1 MCKKQVEK
9 DESANVQT
17 TNLGLVNMES
27 SSAGGI
33 GVFEIVAV
41 VLTVMC
47 ILLTCHYCN
56 RRFRKRRQREL
67 HDAVQGGIN
76 GNVGFR
82 TVSGAARGPMTAGVP
97 MVTFSDPGVR
107 SVNLT
112 QAPSAPMLP
121 VAALHAPKAAV
132 LPAIQQGLNV
142 SPAERIGLW
151 EQCR

>member
-1 MCKKQVEK
+1 MCKKKVEK
-9 DESANVQT
+9 DESASVQT

-27 SSAGGI
+27 SSAGGM

-41 VLTVMC
+41 VMCVMC

-67 HDAVQGGIN
+67 HDAVQGGLQ

-82 TVSGAARGPMTAGVP
+82 TVSGAARGPAGVP

-107 SVNLT
+107 SVALT
-112 QAPSAPMLP
+112 PPSAPMLP
-121 VAALHAPKAAV
+121 VLPTPKAAA
-132 LPAIQQGLNV
+132 LPALQQGLNLQ
-142 SPAERIGLW
+142 PAERIGLW

>member
-1 MCKKQVEK
+1 MCKKKVDK

-17 TNLGLVNMES
+17 TNLGLLNMES

-33 GVFEIVAV
+33 GVFEVVAV
-41 VLTVMC
+41 VMLVMC
-47 ILLTCHYCN
+47 ILLSCHYCN

-82 TVSGAARGPMTAGVP
+82 TVSGAARGPMAGVP

-107 SVNLT
+107 SVALT
-112 QAPSAPMLP
+112 PPSAPMLP
-121 VAALHAPKAAV
+121 ALPTPKAAV
-132 LPAIQQGLNV
+132 LPALQQGLNV
-142 SPAERIGLW
+142 QPAERIGLW

>member
-1 MCKKQVEK
+1 MCKKKVDK
-9 DESANVQT
+9 DESASVQT
-17 TNLGLVNMES
+17 NNLGLVNLES
-27 SSAGGI
+27 SSAGGM

-41 VLTVMC
+41 VMLLMC

-67 HDAVQGGIN
+67 HDAVQGGLN

-82 TVSGAARGPMTAGVP
+82 TVSGAARGPAGVP

-107 SVNLT
+107 SVTLT
-112 QAPSAPMLP
+112 PPSAPMLP
-121 VAALHAPKAAV
+121 ALPTPKAAV
-132 LPAIQQGLNV
+132 LPALQQGLNV
-142 SPAERIGLW
+142 QPAERIGLW

>member
-9 DESANVQT
+9 DESASVQT

-27 SSAGGI
+27 SSAGGM

-41 VLTVMC
+41 VMCVMC

-67 HDAVQGGIN
+67 HDAVQGGLN

-82 TVSGAARGPMTAGVP
+82 TSGAAQRPVP
-97 MVTFSDPGVR
+97 MVTFSNPGVR
-107 SVNLT
+107 SVALT
-112 QAPSAPMLP
+112 PPSAPMLP
-121 VAALHAPKAAV
+121 VLPTPKAAA
-132 LPAIQQGLNV
+132 LPALQQELNLQ
-142 SPAERIGLW
+142 PAERIGLW

>member
-1 MCKKQVEK
+1 MCKKKVDK

-17 TNLGLVNMES
+17 TNLGLLNMES

-33 GVFEIVAV
+33 GVFEVVAV
-41 VLTVMC
+41 VMLVMC
-47 ILLTCHYCN
+47 ILLSCHYCN

-67 HDAVQGGIN
+67 HDAVQGGLN

-82 TVSGAARGPMTAGVP
+82 TVSGAARGPAGVP

-107 SVNLT
+107 SVTLT
-112 QAPSAPMLP
+112 PPSAPMLP
-121 VAALHAPKAAV
+121 ALPTPKAAV
-132 LPAIQQGLNV
+132 LPALQQGLNV
-142 SPAERIGLW
+142 QPAERIGLW

>member
-1 MCKKQVEK
+1 MCKKKVDK

-17 TNLGLVNMES
+17 TNLGLLNMES
-27 SSAGGI
+27 SSAGGM

-41 VLTVMC
+41 VMLLMC

-67 HDAVQGGIN
+67 HDAVQGGLN

-82 TVSGAARGPMTAGVP
+82 TVSGAARGPAGVP

-107 SVNLT
+107 SVTLT
-112 QAPSAPMLP
+112 PPSAPMLP
-121 VAALHAPKAAV
+121 ALPTPKAAV
-132 LPAIQQGLNV
+132 LPALQQGLNV
-142 SPAERIGLW
+142 QPAERIGLW

>member
-1 MCKKQVEK
+1 MCKKQTEK

-17 TNLGLVNMES
+17 TNLGLVNLES
-27 SSAGGI
+27 TSAGAGSM

-41 VLTVMC
+41 VMCVMF
-47 ILLTCHYCN
+47 ILLCCHYCN

-67 HDAVQGGIN
+67 HDAVQGGLN

-82 TVSGAARGPMTAGVP
+82 TSGAARGPAGVP

-107 SVNLT
+107 SVALT
-112 QAPSAPMLP
+112 PPSAPMLP
-121 VAALHAPKAAV
+121 ALPTPKAAV
-132 LPAIQQGLNV
+132 LPALQQGLNLQ
-142 SPAERIGLW
+142 PAERIGLW

>member
-1 MCKKQVEK
+1 MCKKKVDK

-17 TNLGLVNMES
+17 TNLGLLNMES

-41 VLTVMC
+41 VMLLMC
-47 ILLTCHYCN
+47 ILLSCHYCN

-82 TVSGAARGPMTAGVP
+82 TVSGAARGPMAGVP

-107 SVNLT
+107 SVALT
-112 QAPSAPMLP
+112 PPSAPMLP
-121 VAALHAPKAAV
+121 ALPTPKAAV
-132 LPAIQQGLNV
+132 LPALQQGLNV

>member
-1 MCKKQVEK
+1 MCKKKVDK

-17 TNLGLVNMES
+17 TNLGLLNMES

-41 VLTVMC
+41 VMLLMC
-47 ILLTCHYCN
+47 ILLSCHYCN

-82 TVSGAARGPMTAGVP
+82 TVSGAARGPMAGVP

-107 SVNLT
+107 SVALT
-112 QAPSAPMLP
+112 PPSAPMLP
-121 VAALHAPKAAV
+121 ALPTPKAAV
-132 LPAIQQGLNV
+132 LPALQQGLNV
-142 SPAERIGLW
+142 QPAERIGLW

>member
-1 MCKKQVEK
+1 MCKKKVDK

-17 TNLGLVNMES
+17 TNLGLLNMES

-33 GVFEIVAV
+33 GVFEVVAL
-41 VLTVMC
+41 VLLVMC
-47 ILLTCHYCN
+47 ILLCCHYCN

-67 HDAVQGGIN
+67 HDAVQGGLN

-82 TVSGAARGPMTAGVP
+82 TVSGAARGPAGVP

-107 SVNLT
+107 SVTLT
-112 QAPSAPMLP
+112 PPSAPMLP
-121 VAALHAPKAAV
+121 ALPTPKAAV
-132 LPAIQQGLNV
+132 LPALQQGLNV
-142 SPAERIGLW
+142 QPAERIGLW

>member
-1 MCKKQVEK
+1 MCKKRVEK
-9 DESANVQT
+9 DESASVQT

-27 SSAGGI
+27 SSAGGM

-41 VLTVMC
+41 VMCVMC

-67 HDAVQGGIN
+67 HDAVQGGLQ

-82 TVSGAARGPMTAGVP
+82 TVSGAARGPMAGVP

-107 SVNLT
+107 SVALT
-112 QAPSAPMLP
+112 QSPSAPMLP
-121 VAALHAPKAAV
+121 VPALPAPKAAA
-132 LPAIQQGLNV
+132 LPALPQGLNV

>member
-9 DESANVQT
+9 DESASVQT

-27 SSAGGI
+27 SSAGGM

-41 VLTVMC
+41 VMCVMC

-82 TVSGAARGPMTAGVP
+82 TVSGAARGPMAGVP

-107 SVNLT
+107 SVALT
-112 QAPSAPMLP
+112 QSPSAPMLQVP
-121 VAALHAPKAAV
+121 ALHTPKAAV
-132 LPAIQQGLNV
+132 LPALQLIVCKASNLK
-142 SPAERIGLW
+142 
-151 EQCR
+151 

>member
-9 DESANVQT
+9 DESASVQT

-27 SSAGGI
+27 SSAGGM

-41 VLTVMC
+41 VMCVMC

-82 TVSGAARGPMTAGVP
+82 TVSGAARGPAGVP

-107 SVNLT
+107 SVALT
-112 QAPSAPMLP
+112 PPSAPMLP
-121 VAALHAPKAAV
+121 ALPTPKAAV
-132 LPAIQQGLNV
+132 LPALQQGLNV
-142 SPAERIGLW
+142 QPAERIGLW

>member
-1 MCKKQVEK
+1 MCKKKVVDK

-17 TNLGLVNMES
+17 TNLGLLNMES

-33 GVFEIVAV
+33 GVFEVVAV
-41 VLTVMC
+41 VMLVMC
-47 ILLTCHYCN
+47 ILLSCHYCN

-82 TVSGAARGPMTAGVP
+82 TVSGAARGPMAGVP

-107 SVNLT
+107 SVALT
-112 QAPSAPMLP
+112 PPSAPMLP
-121 VAALHAPKAAV
+121 ALPTPKAAV
-132 LPAIQQGLNV
+132 LPALQQGLNV
-142 SPAERIGLW
+142 QPAERIGLW

>member
-1 MCKKQVEK
+1 MCKRKVDK
-9 DESANVQT
+9 DESASVQT
-17 TNLGLVNMES
+17 NNLGLVNLES
-27 SSAGGI
+27 SSAGGM

-41 VLTVMC
+41 VMLLMC

-67 HDAVQGGIN
+67 HDAVQGGLQ

-82 TVSGAARGPMTAGVP
+82 TVSGAARGPMAGVP

-107 SVNLT
+107 SVALT
-112 QAPSAPMLP
+112 PPSAPMLP
-121 VAALHAPKAAV
+121 ALPTPKAAV
-132 LPAIQQGLNV
+132 LPALQQGLNV
-142 SPAERIGLW
+142 QPAERIGLW